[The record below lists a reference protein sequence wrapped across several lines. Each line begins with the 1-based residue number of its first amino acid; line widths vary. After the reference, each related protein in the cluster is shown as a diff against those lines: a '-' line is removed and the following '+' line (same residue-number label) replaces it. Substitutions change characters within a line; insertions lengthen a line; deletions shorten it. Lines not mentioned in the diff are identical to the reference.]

1 MVFALRMVFQF
12 LTVEVDLTQVP
23 GAIPLGLIIEVQRI
37 RVTALASRGHRSCTH
52 LVSEL
57 HHGDKAVAAG
67 PVPALGSG
75 ILPRRERGQRSP
87 LRISEGDRNA
97 RAGIA
102 EGLDDISVQPL
113 KPIDSSPGG
122 APGPEVRG
130 QLVSGSGQ
138 LGDPSVPSY
147 P

>member
-1 MVFALRMVFQF
+1 MVFALGMVFQLF
-12 LTVEVDLTQVP
+12 TVEVDLTQVP
-23 GAIPLGLIIEVQRI
+23 GAIPLGLIIEVQRL
-37 RVTALASRGHRSCTH
+37 RVTAFASRGHRSCTH

-113 KPIDSSPGG
+113 KPIDYSQGVRQVPKSAG
-122 APGPEVRG
+122 APDRTWRAR
-130 QLVSGSGQ
+130 
-138 LGDPSVPSY
+138 
-147 P
+147 